1 MLTLRSSWS
10 QTASFAASEAECE
23 AEAFAPELPRLAL
36 RTITGLLRETR
47 RTLRMNSGALWKPSM
62 YVQICF
68 TVGSV
73 S

>member
-1 MLTLRSSWS
+1 MAHVTQQLVADRVVRR
-10 QTASFAASEAECE
+10 SEAECE
-23 AEAFAPELPRLAL
+23 AEPSRPSCPRLAL

-68 TVGSV
+68 TVGSF